1 MGNSGKGRRRH
12 ARRGRF
18 LGGLAAVAVVT
29 SLLLAGCGTG
39 WSEPKVSGSL
49 TQLTTKNVMLHWW
62 VLPSQNEVDWA
73 QALADGFHKQHPNIT
88 IKVDKSAQAGQL
100 QAIVAATVA
109 HKLPDLMFSA
119 DVFTLTEASKG
130 VLLNLSPYMKAYGY
144 KRGDFVDGMMQLGV
158 YGGKQY
164 VLPRGMDQIVTA
176 YNPALFK
183 KFGVPL
189 PKEGWTWG
197 QFLAA
202 SKKLTK
208 KVGGTQYYAMGSGGN
223 THTAYPIYVPFM
235 KGFGGKLSTPDGKAN
250 FTDPKL
256 VYGVSQMM
264 DFAKKYTPWLN
275 PPPSDPFL
283 AGQAAME
290 WAQRP
295 VLYTCC
301 IAADR
306 KKWTS
311 SFVPQFVNFPLF
323 PTPAIGAGMAG
334 WGATID
340 TKHPKEAA
348 AFLMYTLSSE
358 GQLVYSK
365 AAGEVPIRTD
375 LLKSTVWRD
384 QIPGGAT
391 LNQNAF
397 ADYTQFQSYPP
408 SNIPLAT
415 DGQMIATITNL
426 FDEMRLGKQTPK
438 DALESAN
445 KSINAALKS
454 LNQ

>member
-1 MGNSGKGRRRH
+1 MRVECIRKRCIGIALTLVLS
-12 ARRGRF
+12 
-18 LGGLAAVAVVT
+18 LVAAA
-29 SLLLAGCGTG
+29 CGAG
-39 WSEPKVSGSL
+39 WSQPDVSGSL
-49 TQLTTKNVMLHWW
+49 TALTSKKVTLHWW
-62 VLPSQNEVDWA
+62 VLPSQDEVDWA
-73 QALADGFHKQHPNIT
+73 QALADGFHKLHPNIT
-88 IKVDKSAQAGQL
+88 IEVDRSAQVGQL

-144 KRGDFVDGMMQLGV
+144 KKSDFVDGMMQLGN
-158 YGGKQY
+158 YQGNQY

-189 PKEGWTWG
+189 PKEGWTWEE
-197 QFLAA
+197 FLAA
-202 SKKLTK
+202 AKKLTR
-208 KVGGTQYYAMGSGGN
+208 KVKGTQYYAMGSGGN
-223 THTAYPIYVPFM
+223 NHTSYPIYVPFM
-235 KGFGGKLSTPDGKAN
+235 KGWGGKLSKNGQAN

-256 VYGVSQMM
+256 VRGISELMN
-264 DFAKKYTPWLN
+264 FAQNYTPWFA

-290 WAQRP
+290 WVQRP
-295 VLYTCC
+295 VLYGCC
-301 IAADR
+301 ISPDR

-311 SFVPQFVNFPLF
+311 SFTPQFVNFPLF
-323 PTPAIGAGMAG
+323 QTPAIGAGMAG
-334 WGATID
+334 WGATVD

-348 AFLMYTLSSE
+348 AFLMYTLSRQ
-358 GQLVYSK
+358 GQLAYSK

-375 LLKSTVWRD
+375 LLGSTIWRN
-384 QIPGGAT
+384 QIPDGAK
-391 LNQNAF
+391 LDQKAF
-397 ADYTQFQSYPP
+397 ADFTQYQSYPP

-415 DGQMIATITNL
+415 DGQMAATMTNL
-426 FDEMRLGKQTPK
+426 FDEMRLGKASPAQ
-438 DALESAN
+438 ALASAN
-445 KSINAALKS
+445 KNINAALKS